1 MVKLLGDDPSAEPA
15 FILTRSYDPHPPE
28 SPAKKTKKDPTKA
41 ITLLEALRRRLTN
54 LKMNGKHGI
63 LQEIDVILK
72 ELQ

>member
-1 MVKLLGDDPSAEPA
+1 MVKLLDDLVEPSAPLFSA
-15 FILTRSYDPHPPE
+15 QPRD
-28 SPAKKTKKDPTKA
+28 SPTKKAKKDNTTA